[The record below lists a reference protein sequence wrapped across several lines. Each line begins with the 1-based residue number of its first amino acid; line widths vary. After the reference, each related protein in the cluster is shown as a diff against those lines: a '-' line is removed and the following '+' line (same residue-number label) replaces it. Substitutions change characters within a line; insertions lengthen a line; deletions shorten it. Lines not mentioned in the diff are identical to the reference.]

1 MNINLICIGKLKER
15 YWREAVEEYS
25 RRISRFCRLNI
36 LELKEAPLP
45 KNSSPADEAEVMRKE
60 GESILSHIGQRDYVI
75 ALEVEGE
82 MMDSVRLSK
91 KLRGILDSG
100 PQAVDLIIGG
110 SLGLSPEVK
119 KRADLGLSFS
129 PMTFPHQM
137 MRVILLEQLYRSFKI
152 DAGEAYHK

>member
-25 RRISRFCRLNI
+25 RRLSRFCRLNI
-36 LELKEAPLP
+36 LEL
-45 KNSSPADEAEVMRKE
+45 NSSPADEAEVMRKE

-82 MMDSVRLSK
+82 MMDSVRLSR

-110 SLGLSPEVK
+110 SLGLSLEVK

>member
-25 RRISRFCRLNI
+25 RRLSRFCRLNI

-119 KRADLGLSFS
+119 KRADFGLSFS